1 MKNSLFA
8 CLFLFANFFGYSQMD
23 TISLPITWDDT
34 SKVNYSVTD
43 FGGNVSSR
51 AVDPNNSNNLV
62 LKSVKGN
69 QTWAGTT
76 LGISSGLKNVIPF
89 AAGSTIMKVVVYSPV
104 AGIEVRMKAEDKN
117 DPTKSVETNVT
128 TTVANGWDTLTFDF
142 SIESKGTAAIN
153 FSYTFDKLSI
163 FYNYGKAGTAQTYY
177 VDAIFFVGSGTPPPP
192 KKAQI
197 NLPITWDDS
206 SKVDYSV
213 TDFGGNISSMAIDPM
228 NSVNLVLKSI
238 KGNQIW
244 AGTTLGAPG
253 LAKKIPFVTGETV
266 IKAVVYS
273 PAAGLE
279 VRMKAEDKTDGTK
292 SVETNVSTTVANGWD
307 TLTFD
312 FSNPSTGTGA
322 INFATTY
329 DKLSIFYN
337 YGKAGTA
344 QTYYVDAIFF
354 VGSGT
359 PPPPKKAQIN
369 LPITWD
375 DTSNVDYSVTD
386 FGGNASSLAA
396 DPKNAMNMV
405 LKSEKTGAAL
415 TYAGTT
421 LGRPAAGLAKK
432 IPFVA
437 GSTLIKAVVYSPKA
451 GIVVRMKVEN
461 KKVGTTSVETEVTT
475 SVANDWDTLTFD
487 FSQQVSGTPAI
498 NFDSTY
504 DEVSIFYNFGV
515 DGATAGAQTY
525 YVDDVFFSTG
535 GGTPP
540 VPDTSNVTFRL
551 DMNEYTG
558 AFTTPEVNGEFNNWC
573 GACAAMTDSNS
584 DNIWEV
590 TVQITLDNFEFKYS
604 FDNWTGQESL
614 DSNLSCIKQTGTF
627 VNRILGVK
635 GDTTLPA
642 VCWESCVECK
652 TSSSLESNYSNSRVS
667 IYPNPTKGEVFVEI
681 LDANLELQE
690 VTIVNSLGKIMYSK
704 NVNSNQIHGI
714 DVSYFQTGIYFVKV
728 NSLGNQIVKKL
739 LITE

>member
-51 AVDPNNSNNLV
+51 AVDPNDSNNLV

-89 AAGSTIMKVVVYSPV
+89 AAGSTIIKAVVYSPV

-117 DPTKSVETNVT
+117 DATKSVETNVT

-142 SIESKGTAAIN
+142 SKESKGTAAIN

-163 FYNYGKAGTAQTYY
+163 FYNFNNTGTAQTYY

-197 NLPITWDDS
+197 NLPITWDDT
-206 SKVDYSV
+206 SKVDYSS
-213 TDFGGNISSMAIDPM
+213 TDFGGNISSMAMDPM
-228 NSVNLVLKSI
+228 NSTNLVLKSI
-238 KGNQIW
+238 KGNQTW

-337 YGKAGTA
+337 YGSAGTA

-375 DTSNVDYSVTD
+375 DTSKVDYSVTD

-405 LKSEKTGAAL
+405 LKSEKTGAAQ
-415 TYAGTT
+415 TWAGTT
-421 LGRPAAGLAKK
+421 LGTPAGLAKK

-451 GIVVRMKVEN
+451 GIVVRMKAEN

-487 FSQQVSGTPAI
+487 FSQQASGTAPI
-498 NFDSTY
+498 NFDSIY
-504 DEVSIFYNFGV
+504 DKVSIFYNFNV

-558 AFTTPEVNGEFNNWC
+558 TFTTPEVNGEFNNWC
-573 GACAAMTDSNS
+573 GTCDAMTDSNS

-590 TVQITLDNFEFKYS
+590 TVQITLDTFEFKYS